1 MEKKRHGFTK
11 FFVIVGALLAV
22 VAIVLFICGMSAAD
36 WDFRKL
42 NTVNYIYMRYEQ
54 GNESISSV
62 NIRYESADITVKVS
76 DQADKISV
84 QYPVRANPNDEPIA
98 TVRAEAVNGTLY
110 IAESEQNWEWFSWNF
125 SSPAVT
131 VIIPADA
138 ALDSLTLSTDYG
150 NINAASLSLSGNLN
164 AETDSGNIS
173 VSSVT
178 AAGNAILSADN
189 GNINLSDVTAS
200 KISAE
205 TDNGNIAGT
214 GTLDAQVLIFES
226 ELGDIQ
232 ATLAGAQTE
241 YSIRVKTELGNS
253 NVSNATGGPRNLTAE
268 TEYGNIRIYFEK

>member
-150 NINAASLSLSGNLN
+150 SLPFPFGKPECGNGQRKHSG
-164 AETDSGNIS
+164 I
-173 VSSVT
+173 
-178 AAGNAILSADN
+178 
-189 GNINLSDVTAS
+189 
-200 KISAE
+200 
-205 TDNGNIAGT
+205 
-214 GTLDAQVLIFES
+214 
-226 ELGDIQ
+226 
-232 ATLAGAQTE
+232 
-241 YSIRVKTELGNS
+241 IRDRRGQCDPERGQRQHQS
-253 NVSNATGGPRNLTAE
+253 FRRD
-268 TEYGNIRIYFEK
+268 RIENFR